1 MRKRINWIDRDLEY
15 RQGYFLAWIIMVSF
29 LIGLML
35 GISIIPYSGVYTIA
49 PALFFVL
56 FFGLIVNKLI
66 PFLWNGFV
74 LLKFKIFKRRK

>member
-15 RQGYFLAWIIMVSF
+15 RQGYFLAWTIMVSF
-29 LIGLML
+29 LIGLIL